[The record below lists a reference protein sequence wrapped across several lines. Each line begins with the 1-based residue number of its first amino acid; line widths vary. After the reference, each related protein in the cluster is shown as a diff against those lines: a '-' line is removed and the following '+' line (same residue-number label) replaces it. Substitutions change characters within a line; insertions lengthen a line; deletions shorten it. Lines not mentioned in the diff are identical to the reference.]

1 MQRSLAQLQRM
12 WVHVLDCGP
21 VANNPVP
28 VADNVG
34 SYAILVIEWL
44 LSAGEHSDQ
53 GLFATDASAGA

>member
-1 MQRSLAQLQRM
+1 LLYSFLLQLK
-12 WVHVLDCGP
+12 WAGADDCGL
-21 VANNPVP
+21 VAVNGVS
-28 VADNVG
+28 VAVIVG

>member
-1 MQRSLAQLQRM
+1 MWADADVIEPLSLNVGLLS
-12 WVHVLDCGP
+12 V
-21 VANNPVP
+21 
-28 VADNVG
+28 NVG